1 MDDTLRSCREFTEVL
16 ASDAPVPGGGGAAA
30 LTVGKPRYAAAE
42 TELRA
47 VMADCDAL
55 RQQLLAQVQADAE
68 GFLPLAA
75 VYALPKDDP
84 TRPEKL
90 AAASADACKTPL
102 HIMDLCCR
110 ALDAMAV
117 LAEKGSRLAVSDA
130 GCGAAIL
137 GGALRAASL
146 NVLVNTKTMGAA
158 GAPLNERCLALLH
171 RGETAADAVFAQV
184 KHDLL

>member
-1 MDDTLRSCREFTEVL
+1 ME
-16 ASDAPVPGGGGAAA
+16 
-30 LTVGKPRYAAAE
+30 
-42 TELRA
+42 
-47 VMADCDAL
+47 
-55 RQQLLAQVQADAE
+55 
-68 GFLPLAA
+68 
-75 VYALPKDDP
+75 
-84 TRPEKL
+84 
-90 AAASADACKTPL
+90 
-102 HIMDLCCR
+102 LCCR

-117 LAEKGSRLAVSDA
+117 LVEKGSRLAVSDA

-146 NVLVNTKTMGAA
+146 NVLVNTKAMGAA